1 MASPTIL
8 QGAQTAIGSTSGIQ
22 SAQRIIDMEDEI
34 FLLEPDA
41 APLTVFTKATKT
53 GRTAFS
59 PSFSWLEDVLA
70 PKTLTLSSD
79 GGSTS
84 LTLATGD
91 GGKVATYDLVK
102 NTSSGEIML
111 VTAII
116 TDTLTVTR
124 AFGVTAQA
132 TGNAND
138 ALLIIGN
145 ANEENQASRTILATQ
160 TTKLTNYCQI
170 FRTPFAFSRTLE
182 NSDLYGGKYPAQQM
196 RKKGIEHRTEME
208 RQFLFGEP
216 YEQTLTD
223 GGRWQTGGIDYFIQS
238 NRIDANK
245 SVTYAG
251 LEDALQLVFRYG
263 NQKSRLGIA
272 APSFISKID
281 LLAEARLFHQTTTE
295 QYGVSLTKVTSSHG
309 TLLLVKHPLLQA
321 IAAYNERCYMLDMDA
336 IAERPFQG
344 ADTKLRM
351 NIQSPDVDG
360 KKHEYL
366 TQIGLEVRNERKH
379 AVMYNCA

>member
-1 MASPTIL
+1 MSTPTIL
-8 QGAQTAIGSTSGIQ
+8 QGAQTAIGSTTGINP
-22 SAQRIIDMEDEI
+22 AQRIIDMEDQI

-53 GRTAFS
+53 GRVAFN

-70 PKTLTLSSD
+70 PKTLTLASD

-84 LTLATGD
+84 IVLSAGD
-91 GGKVATYDLVK
+91 GSKVATYDLVK

-111 VTAII
+111 VTAIS

-132 TGNAND
+132 TGSAND

-145 ANEENQASRTILATQ
+145 ANEENASSRTILATE
-160 TTKLTNYCQI
+160 TTKATNFCQI
-170 FRTPFAFSRTLE
+170 FRTPLAFSRTVKD
-182 NSDLYGGKYPAQQM
+182 SDLYGGKYAAQQI
-196 RKKGIEHRTEME
+196 RKKGIEHRTEIE

-223 GGRWQTGGIDYFIQS
+223 GGRWQTGGIDYWIQS

-272 APSFISKID
+272 APSFISKVD
-281 LLAEARLFHQTTTE
+281 LLAEARLFHQTTTTA
-295 QYGVSLTKVTSSHG
+295 YGVRLTKVTSSHG
-309 TLLLVKHPLLQA
+309 DLMLVKHPLLQA
-321 IAAYNERCYMLDMDA
+321 VAAYNERVYMLDMDA
-336 IAERPFQG
+336 IAERPFKG

-351 NIQSPDVDG
+351 NIQAPDVDG
-360 KKHEYL
+360 EKHEYL

-379 AVMYNCA
+379 LCMYNCA

>member
-124 AFGVTAQA
+124 
-132 TGNAND
+132 
-138 ALLIIGN
+138 
-145 ANEENQASRTILATQ
+145 
-160 TTKLTNYCQI
+160 
-170 FRTPFAFSRTLE
+170 
-182 NSDLYGGKYPAQQM
+182 
-196 RKKGIEHRTEME
+196 
-208 RQFLFGEP
+208 
-216 YEQTLTD
+216 
-223 GGRWQTGGIDYFIQS
+223 
-238 NRIDANK
+238 
-245 SVTYAG
+245 
-251 LEDALQLVFRYG
+251 
-263 NQKSRLGIA
+263 
-272 APSFISKID
+272 
-281 LLAEARLFHQTTTE
+281 
-295 QYGVSLTKVTSSHG
+295 
-309 TLLLVKHPLLQA
+309 
-321 IAAYNERCYMLDMDA
+321 
-336 IAERPFQG
+336 
-344 ADTKLRM
+344 
-351 NIQSPDVDG
+351 
-360 KKHEYL
+360 
-366 TQIGLEVRNERKH
+366 
-379 AVMYNCA
+379 